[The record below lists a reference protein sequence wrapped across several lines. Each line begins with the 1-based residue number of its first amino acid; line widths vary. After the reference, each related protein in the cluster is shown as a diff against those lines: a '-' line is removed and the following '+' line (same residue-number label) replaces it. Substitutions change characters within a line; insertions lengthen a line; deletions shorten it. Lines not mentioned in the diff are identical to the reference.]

1 MSISRP
7 ILRLCHGCP
16 GRSVEYQKVM
26 ALGTEQ
32 VGRYGHAW

>member
-7 ILRLCHGCP
+7 IPRLCHGCP

-26 ALGTEQ
+26 ASGIEQ

>member
-7 ILRLCHGCP
+7 VPHLCLGCP

-26 ALGTEQ
+26 ASEIEQ

>member
-1 MSISRP
+1 MSISHP
-7 ILRLCHGCP
+7 FPRLCHGCP

-26 ALGTEQ
+26 TPGIEQ